1 MSLSRRT
8 VAGLITTSGQQFRD
22 WSADYRLFAQERVDP
37 DELFGSLRRGI
48 LDDLP
53 PDQPLLAV
61 IDDTVSRKK
70 GRRVPG
76 TAWRRDPM
84 GPPFQANFIWGR
96 RFIQLS
102 AVVPSAAQDEP
113 GRAIPIDFVHTPTPK
128 RPSRSADAETQAR
141 FRREGRELSLARQ
154 GVERVKRLRAA
165 MDDEGAFARPLW
177 VAADGSYTNG
187 TTLKRLPRATTMI
200 GRIRC
205 DAQLHRVPPPRA
217 AGEKGRTRRYD
228 VATLTPEQ
236 VRVDESMPWQTTPVY
251 AAGSVHLMRY
261 KTVGPLLWRVA
272 GSDRPLRLVVVA
284 PLAYRPTR
292 NSKLLYRNP
301 AFLICTDP
309 DASPSAILKAYVSR
323 WDIEVNI
330 RDEKQLLGLD
340 EAQVR
345 NEASARLAPALA
357 VASYAVA
364 LLAAKRAFGVN
375 GSPSS
380 VPRPKW
386 RQRTPRPR
394 ASTADILNH
403 LRYELWGQAI
413 STPHFSGFAS
423 TKIHDATRKK
433 CYPSLP
439 ATLFYA
445 QPRA

>member
-1 MSLSRRT
+1 VSLSRRT

-22 WSADYRLFAQERVDP
+22 WSADYRLLAQERVDP
-37 DELFGSLRRGI
+37 EALFGSLRRGI
-48 LDDLP
+48 LHDLP
-53 PDQPLLAV
+53 ADQPVLVAM
-61 IDDTVSRKK
+61 DDTVSRKK

-84 GPPFQANFIWGR
+84 SPPFQANFIWGR

-102 AVVPSAAQDEP
+102 AVVPSAAHDAP
-113 GRAIPIDFVHTPTPK
+113 GRAIPIDFVHAPTPK
-128 RPSRSADAETQAR
+128 RPSRSADAETRAR
-141 FRREGRELSLARQ
+141 FRRDSREQSLARQ
-154 GVERVKRLRAA
+154 GVERIKWLREA

-236 VRVDESMPWQTTPVY
+236 VRVDESVPWQTTPVY
-251 AAGSVHLMRY
+251 AAGSVHQMRY
-261 KTVGPLLWRVA
+261 KTVGPLLWRTA
-272 GSDRPLRLVVVA
+272 GSDCPLRLVVIA

-309 DASPSAILKAYVSR
+309 EASPAAILRAYVSR
-323 WDIEVNI
+323 WDIEVNL

-345 NEASARLAPALA
+345 TEASSRLAPALA
-357 VASYAVA
+357 VASYAMV
-364 LLAAKRAFGVN
+364 LLAATRAFGVN
-375 GSPSS
+375 GSPTSL
-380 VPRPKW
+380 PRPKW

-394 ASTADILNH
+394 VSTADVLNH
-403 LRYELWGQAI
+403 LRFELWGRAI
-413 STPHFSGFAS
+413 TTRSFSDFATAPTP
-423 TKIHDATRKK
+423 DPTREKP
-433 CYPSLP
+433 YPSLH
-439 ATLFYA
+439 ATLFFA